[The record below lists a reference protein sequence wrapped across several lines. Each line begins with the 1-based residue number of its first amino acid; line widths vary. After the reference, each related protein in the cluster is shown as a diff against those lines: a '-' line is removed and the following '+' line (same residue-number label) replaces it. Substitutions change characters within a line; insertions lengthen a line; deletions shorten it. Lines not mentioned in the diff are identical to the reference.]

1 MASKYSGVGT
11 ILKRGDG
18 GSPEVFTAIPSLSN
32 LDGPKLDITQ
42 IDVTTMDD
50 AGGYEQYIYGVKKP
64 GTVTFELIF
73 DPADAQHKGLL
84 NDYKTAV
91 TRNFELVFPDLG
103 TTQWSFAALI
113 KSVAPKMS
121 PKNALTMAV
130 ELQISGA
137 PTLVTT

>member
-18 GSPEVFTAIPSLSN
+18 GGPEVFTPIPSMSN
-32 LDGPKLDITQ
+32 LDGPKLDINQ

-50 AGGYEQYIYGVKKP
+50 AGGYEQYIAGIKKP
-64 GTVTFELIF
+64 GSVTFELIF

-84 NDYKTAV
+84 NDYKLGTV
-91 TRNFELVFPDLG
+91 RNFQLIFSDTG
-103 TTQWSFAALI
+103 ATQWSFAALI
-113 KSVAPKMS
+113 KVVAPKMS
-121 PKNALTMAV
+121 PKAAVTMSV